1 MSGENYRAIFDL
13 LVQER
18 SIPFLQL
25 VEKSATSAAMDE
37 RQVREIVDEL
47 EKREL
52 VRITNK
58 GDVGE
63 IIAVREKA
71 FVAGR
76 SL

>member
-25 VEKSATSAAMDE
+25 VQKYATSADMDE
-37 RQVREIVDEL
+37 HQVREIIDEL
-47 EKREL
+47 EKRDL
-52 VRITNK
+52 VKITNK

-63 IIAVREKA
+63 IIAVRDKA
-71 FVAGR
+71 FAAGR